1 MDINQ
6 LSEIVKKKILDNKL
20 IDYVELEDKSF
31 LHKNHK
37 TNNRNKFHIKLKIKS
52 EKLKNM
58 NPIDS
63 NKFIYKLL
71 DKEIKSYIHSLQ
83 ILFFWFQIALAYF
96 FSFPGSRHILG
107 KYVFMGLTIRMRMSI
122 RFIPVS
128 QRNPVLD
135 HRTV

>member
-6 LSEIVKKKILDNKL
+6 LSEIVKKKILDNEIVEYL
-20 IDYVELEDKSF
+20 ELEDKSF
-31 LHKNHK
+31 LHKSHK
-37 TNNRNKFHIKLKIKS
+37 TNNPNKFHIKLKIKS

-83 ILFFWFQIALAYF
+83 ILFF
-96 FSFPGSRHILG
+96 
-107 KYVFMGLTIRMRMSI
+107 
-122 RFIPVS
+122 
-128 QRNPVLD
+128 
-135 HRTV
+135 